1 MKIRLLGPSFL
12 LILCAAH
19 TAIAA
24 SGPPYYLALGDSL
37 AQGVQWSP
45 TGDIIT
51 SSGYA
56 DDLFAQFSTT
66 IPGLTLAKLGCPG
79 ETSSSMISGGVCQ
92 NYSQGSSQLD
102 AAVSFLET
110 HQVAFVTLDI
120 GANDVDGCISSTGV
134 DTSCVQAGFSSVG
147 SNLPWIIRQ
156 LRNAAGP
163 RTPIIAMNYYDP
175 FLSAWTLGSTGQA
188 IALQSLEAAT
198 EFNLILGTIYAVFG
212 IPVADVAH
220 AFHTYNLLPEPGEN
234 LPVDVFAVLSWTW
247 MTAPPPYGP
256 DIHPNTAGYAVIA
269 AAFAQK
275 IVLR

>member
-1 MKIRLLGPSFL
+1 MRVRFL
-12 LILCAAH
+12 VPLFLFILCGAH
-19 TAIAA
+19 PAIAA

-45 TGDIIT
+45 TGDVIT
-51 SSGYA
+51 TFGYA
-56 DDLFAQFSTT
+56 DDLFNQFSKT

-79 ETSSSMISGGVCQ
+79 ETSSSMISGGECQ

-102 AAVSFLET
+102 AAVSFLQT

-120 GANDVDGCISSTGV
+120 GANDVDGCITSSGV
-134 DTSCVQAGFSSVG
+134 DTSCVQAGFSSVS
-147 SNLPWIIRQ
+147 SNLPWIIKQ
-156 LRNAAGP
+156 LRSAAGP

-175 FLSAWTLGSTGQA
+175 FLAGWTLGSSGRA

-198 EFNLILGTIYAVFG
+198 EFNLILGTIYAVFE

-220 AFHTYNLLPEPGEN
+220 AFHTYNLLPVPGEN
-234 LPVDVFAVLSWTW
+234 LPVNVFTVLSWTW

-256 DIHPNTAGYAVIA
+256 DIHPNSAGYAAIA
-269 AAFAQK
+269 AAFVEK

>member
-1 MKIRLLGPSFL
+1 MRARFLGALFL
-12 LILCAAH
+12 LILCGAH
-19 TAIAA
+19 PAIAT

-37 AQGVQWSP
+37 AQGVQWSS
-45 TGDIIT
+45 TGDVIT
-51 SSGYA
+51 TSGYA
-56 DDLFAQFSTT
+56 DDLFNQYSET

-92 NYSQGSSQLD
+92 NYSQGFSQLD
-102 AAVSFLET
+102 AAVSFLQT

-120 GANDVDGCISSTGV
+120 GANDVDGCVSMSGV
-134 DTSCVQAGFSSVG
+134 DTSCVQAGFNSVS

-163 RTPIIAMNYYDP
+163 RTPIVAMNYYDP
-175 FLSAWTLGSTGQA
+175 FLAIWALGNSGRA

-198 EFNLILGTIYAVFG
+198 EFNLILGTIYGVFG

-220 AFHTYNLLPEPGEN
+220 AFHTYNLLPVPGEN
-234 LPVDVFAVLSWTW
+234 LPVNVFTVLSWTW
-247 MTAPPPYGP
+247 MTELPP
-256 DIHPNTAGYAVIA
+256 DIHPNSAGYAAIA